1 MYEENQDSHP
11 QMGMQGLWPSPSL
24 VYAALLQGDQVKKRT
39 VVHHF
44 CSRWLEVF
52 KALTE
57 EPDHCT
63 RCGAANWNELKRY
76 TKEGDGQTPDAE

>member
-1 MYEENQDSHP
+1 MKN
-11 QMGMQGLWPSPSL
+11 
-24 VYAALLQGDQVKKRT
+24 RT

-44 CSRWLEVF
+44 CSRCLEVF